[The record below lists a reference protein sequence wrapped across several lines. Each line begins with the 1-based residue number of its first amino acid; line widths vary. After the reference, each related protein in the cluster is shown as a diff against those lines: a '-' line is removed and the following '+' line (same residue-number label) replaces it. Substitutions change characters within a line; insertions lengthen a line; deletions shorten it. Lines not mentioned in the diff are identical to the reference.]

1 MRKALWHPVPFNEK
15 AAYGLQAMARG
26 EMTPEQQKATLDWI
40 IKEAAQTYEEPFI
53 HDNARVTDYLLGR
66 RSVGLAIVK
75 HLTISPAKL
84 KEKT

>member
-15 AAYGLQAMARG
+15 IAYALQAMARR
-26 EMTPEQQKATLDWI
+26 EATPDQTADALDWI

-84 KEKT
+84 KEKV